1 MKTKYRALLTS
12 NKVKAPSSEMNQL
25 CHNAQAKTKEEQN
38 NSMCKELKIK

>member
-12 NKVKAPSSEMNQL
+12 NKIEAPSSEMSQL
-25 CHNAQAKTKEEQN
+25 CHNAQPTAKEEQN